1 MLLFSNKSFA
11 NIYGIDCSNKKGTTK
26 WVYSFKRKA
35 IVLYEQDS
43 KKTKVKFEIKN
54 PDSWIKRNYI
64 RNYLQGSKELRGA
77 LIDFD
82 WKAIWQASK
91 SGEKIPLKS
100 FISVLDFKRALNGL
114 KKHPEGFIVTIT
126 FAVNTTSDSLRD
138 AFWIMKSTF
147 RGIKLFAIGK
157 KKILNRDK

>member
-1 MLLFSNKSFA
+1 MKKILTFILFSFIGSFQ
-11 NIYGIDCSNKKGTTK
+11 CS
-26 WVYSFKRKA
+26 A
-35 IVLYEQDS
+35 DDS
-43 KKTKVKFEIKN
+43 KELELFGIKINYHNGSWVNPDEVKFEIKN

-114 KKHPEGFIVTIT
+114 KKHPEVGIVTIT